1 MLAIYR
7 TLSLQVITICLKP
20 EQEMNSYL
28 DFLLSE
34 VDTMTEN
41 QLPMLLWEPIIE
53 YSNTT
58 LISTEWALFE
68 LAKDPA
74 R

>member
-1 MLAIYR
+1 
-7 TLSLQVITICLKP
+7 
-20 EQEMNSYL
+20 MNSYL

-34 VDTMTEN
+34 VNTMTEN
-41 QLPMLLWEPIIE
+41 QLAMLLWEPIIE
-53 YSNTT
+53 SSDTT

-74 R
+74 RQVALMTCSHIDIFSLNTVFF